1 MFNAFRTSLVAK
13 RDAIKNDDKGFTLIE
28 LLVVVLIIGILAAI
42 AIPVFLGQ
50 QDAAKDSAAKSDL
63 ANAKVAMIAYQ
74 TENDGAYPTT
84 GTAVGV
90 LPGFTK
96 SDNVTSVTI
105 VSASASGFCI
115 EAVSTSSATPTF
127 SITHDGAVAE
137 GACAAAPAPAP

>member
-1 MFNAFRTSLVAK
+1 MGNTLFNAFRTSLVAK
-13 RDAIKNDDKGFTLIE
+13 RDDIKNDDKGFTLIE

-50 QDAAKDSAAKSDL
+50 QDAAKDAAAKSDL

-74 TENDGAYPTT
+74 TENDGAYP
-84 GTAVGV
+84 AVGAADGV

-105 VSASASGFCI
+105 DSASADGFCI
-115 EAVSTSSATPTF
+115 EAVSTSSGTPSF
-127 SITHDGAVAE
+127 HITDDTAVAD
-137 GACAAAPAPAP
+137 GACA